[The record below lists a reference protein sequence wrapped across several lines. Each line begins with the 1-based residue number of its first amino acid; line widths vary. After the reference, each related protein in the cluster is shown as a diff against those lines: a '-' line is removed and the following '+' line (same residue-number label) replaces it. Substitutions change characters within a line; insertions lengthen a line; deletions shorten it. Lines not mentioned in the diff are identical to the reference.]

1 MNNLEIQAILNRLGE
16 RVPPG
21 SQLILVGG
29 GALALLG
36 NPRPTFDL
44 DFWGDDIHPSELH
57 RLILK
62 IAAELEIHV
71 EPVPLE
77 RFIPLPKD
85 SAQRNLYIGQ
95 FGNLKVYVADPYS
108 LALSKLDR
116 GFDSDLDDVVFLV
129 RKGLVALQELERMVQ
144 NTLPQAEKFDF
155 SPDIL
160 EHLSEVKRRLSK
172 LSLA

>member
-1 MNNLEIQAILNRLGE
+1 MNNLEIQAILNQLGE
-16 RVPPG
+16 GVPPG

-44 DFWGDDIHPSELH
+44 DFWGDDIHPNELH
-57 RLILK
+57 RAILE
-62 IAAELEIHV
+62 IAAELKIHV

-77 RFIPLPKD
+77 RFIPLPQG

-95 FGNLKVYVADPYS
+95 FGNLEVYVADPYS

-116 GFDSDLDDVVFLV
+116 GFDSDLDDIVFLV
-129 RKGLVALQELERMVQ
+129 GKGFVEFQELERIVQ
-144 NTLPQAEKFDF
+144 NALSQAGKFDF
-155 SPDIL
+155 NPDIL
-160 EHLSEVKRRLSK
+160 AHFSELRRRLSK
-172 LSLA
+172 SSLA